1 MQRQRVS
8 ADYLQ
13 TSAVID
19 AAGAVHSAVNDPND
33 YRGPGTGYR
42 LEGDRWALLQAL
54 PHELDPA
61 TRRPRR
67 RDRRARRCCASWAP
81 RRAAARPTRSSSPSA
96 RPSAAALRETIGGI
110 PHEEVL
116 RQVCAGIEE
125 EGVRYRVIRIGRTSD
140 VAFIA
145 HDGAQLA
152 GSGVAIG
159 LQSKGTAVIHRA
171 DLQPLDNL
179 ELFGMAPLLRP
190 DSYRQIGRNAAR
202 YANGGRASPVPL
214 VLDNF
219 ARAKLIVRT
228 TLLHRRETEAIE
240 PGAPAVDVAL
250 RVRPATAGRCRC
262 SVRRR
267 RDGEQEDLVVAV
279 GGQAPEDPAAGQ
291 VGRPARRGSAPGAR
305 PPRRG
310 RGGGRRRRARRPDQP
325 DPAIRNAA
333 DTVSRTTAGES
344 PRPPSQSASGG
355 PFVVVDVVRTPA
367 ANPAIPAVA
376 RPATCWRLSRAPEQA
391 VCDEHA
397 DDRGRS
403 ATRSASAGSGAD
415 EHRSDAAGPASAAS
429 IGGP

>member
-1 MQRQRVS
+1 MLAADRVLAERITAADVALALDRRGFGEVAERVVGMQRQRVS

-61 TRRPRR
+61 TRRASSTRPT
-67 RDRRARRCCASWAP
+67 ARRCCASSAP
-81 RRAAARPTRSSSPSA
+81 RRAAARPTRSSSPSG

-240 PGAPAVDVAL
+240 PGAAAMDVTLA
-250 RVRPATAGRCRC
+250 
-262 SVRRR
+262 
-267 RDGEQEDLVVAV
+267 
-279 GGQAPEDPAAGQ
+279 
-291 VGRPARRGSAPGAR
+291 
-305 PPRRG
+305 
-310 RGGGRRRRARRPDQP
+310 
-325 DPAIRNAA
+325 
-333 DTVSRTTAGES
+333 
-344 PRPPSQSASGG
+344 
-355 PFVVVDVVRTPA
+355 
-367 ANPAIPAVA
+367 
-376 RPATCWRLSRAPEQA
+376 
-391 VCDEHA
+391 
-397 DDRGRS
+397 
-403 ATRSASAGSGAD
+403 
-415 EHRSDAAGPASAAS
+415 
-429 IGGP
+429 

>member
-1 MQRQRVS
+1 MPRHDNTFGGGNYDADDLDEWMTLQRDWQVDAGIEPAGEDAVLAVRERAARAIQAVFDELGFPAVTDEEVEAATLCHSSHDVPDRDRAEDVLAADRVLAENITAADVALALDRRGFGEVAERVVGMQRQRVS
-8 ADYLQ
+8 SDYLQ

-19 AAGAVHSAVNDPND
+19 AEGAVHSAVNDPND

-61 TRRPRR
+61 GVGLV
-67 RDRRARRCCASWAP
+67 DASDGPGLLRELGASV
-81 RRAAARPTRSSSPSA
+81 RGGAADEVVVAVGPAFGGT
-96 RPSAAALRETIGGI
+96 LRETIGGI

-125 EGVRYRVIRIGRTSD
+125 EGVHYRVIRIGRTSD

-228 TLLHRRETEAIE
+228 ALLHRRETEAIE
-240 PGAPAVDVAL
+240 PGAPAVDVTLA
-250 RVRPATAGRCRC
+250 
-262 SVRRR
+262 
-267 RDGEQEDLVVAV
+267 
-279 GGQAPEDPAAGQ
+279 
-291 VGRPARRGSAPGAR
+291 
-305 PPRRG
+305 
-310 RGGGRRRRARRPDQP
+310 
-325 DPAIRNAA
+325 
-333 DTVSRTTAGES
+333 
-344 PRPPSQSASGG
+344 
-355 PFVVVDVVRTPA
+355 
-367 ANPAIPAVA
+367 
-376 RPATCWRLSRAPEQA
+376 
-391 VCDEHA
+391 
-397 DDRGRS
+397 
-403 ATRSASAGSGAD
+403 
-415 EHRSDAAGPASAAS
+415 
-429 IGGP
+429 

>member
-1 MQRQRVS
+1 VTDEEVAAATLCHSSHDVPDRDRAEDVLAADRVLAENITAADVALALDRRGFGEVAERVVGMQRQRVS
-8 ADYLQ
+8 SDYLQ

-61 TRRPRR
+61 GVGLVDANNGPGLL
-67 RDRRARRCCASWAP
+67 RDLGASV
-81 RRAAARPTRSSSPSA
+81 RGGAADEVVVAVGPAFGRT
-96 RPSAAALRETIGGI
+96 LRETIGGI

-159 LQSKGTAVIHRA
+159 LQSKGTAVIQRA

-228 TLLHRRETEAIE
+228 ALLHRRETEAIE
-240 PGAPAVDVAL
+240 PGAPAVDV
-250 RVRPATAGRCRC
+250 T
-262 SVRRR
+262 
-267 RDGEQEDLVVAV
+267 
-279 GGQAPEDPAAGQ
+279 
-291 VGRPARRGSAPGAR
+291 
-305 PPRRG
+305 
-310 RGGGRRRRARRPDQP
+310 
-325 DPAIRNAA
+325 
-333 DTVSRTTAGES
+333 
-344 PRPPSQSASGG
+344 
-355 PFVVVDVVRTPA
+355 
-367 ANPAIPAVA
+367 
-376 RPATCWRLSRAPEQA
+376 LS
-391 VCDEHA
+391 
-397 DDRGRS
+397 
-403 ATRSASAGSGAD
+403 
-415 EHRSDAAGPASAAS
+415 
-429 IGGP
+429 